1 MSPDAWRGYSRE
13 SLKAFLRSQGLSCE
27 GVSGL
32 YMDVVEKKPAEYVQE
47 LEGIAA
53 VASANTDKYHKTG
66 VWT

>member
-1 MSPDAWRGYSRE
+1 
-13 SLKAFLRSQGLSCE
+13 
-27 GVSGL
+27 
-32 YMDVVEKKPAEYVQE
+32 MDVVEKKPAEYVQE